1 MNVEYEVSSGHF
13 LTLLSLSSETG
24 TDSHFGV
31 RYVLE
36 LRTTTGAW
44 TPGLVAFD
52 ATNESTGVVT
62 WPCVVLTGVTSC
74 ATSVYVQTILEIGT
88 QTPAAFVY
96 LPWSRTATRAHVDN
110 CRTTAVPAGS
120 HTFANVD
127 SSFATLAWAVP

>member
-1 MNVEYEVSSGHF
+1 VEYEVSSGHF

-24 TDSHFGV
+24 TNSRFGV

-44 TPGLVAFD
+44 SPGLVAFD
-52 ATNESTGVVT
+52 ATDESAGVVT
-62 WPCVVLTGVTSC
+62 WPCVVLTAVAPGS
-74 ATSVYVQTILEIGT
+74 ASVHAQTVLDVGT
-88 QTPAAFVY
+88 QAPAAFVY
-96 LPWSRTATRAHVDN
+96 LAWSRTATRAHVDN